1 MQQCKLGILL
11 GDLYGAGYGA
21 KDLKRALK
29 LLQETVD
36 NGVQTGSSR
45 VKVVHE
51 FWQKPNQAVW
61 PNHKICRYDIG
72 GVCFRRKGPC
82 PMIF

>member
-21 KDLKRALK
+21 KELKRALK
-29 LLQETVD
+29 LFQETVD
-36 NGVQTGSSR
+36 NGVQTASSR

-51 FWQKPNQAVW
+51 FLAKTKSSSVAKP
-61 PNHKICRYDIG
+61 
-72 GVCFRRKGPC
+72 
-82 PMIF
+82 